1 MTTQSTTISKPVD
14 NDLDTY
20 TEISDDS
27 ISIAQDEPDI
37 MEKVKEAIQDDDLDQ
52 DVSTKTES
60 SEETAAK
67 IKGLDLLKEGVYSV
81 DLEKTI
87 NDMFSVIKSM
97 ESQLHKVLRINELLE
112 KELDDAKQRISSLT
126 KANKSLEQ
134 TIARLEEEMPSKR
147 ELKIEMEHLVDE
159 RNESHTKIRDLKN
172 RLDKVQNSMMQ
183 YQRQAHDLGEE
194 KRDIIADV
202 SFLESRL
209 NASNEKVIRYEKEI
223 KSLKGEK
230 LTMISKF
237 NAMED
242 ELKET
247 LEEKYQMIKDLK
259 ESKKIMSELHETLSD
274 TKLQAKMSFYKSAD
288 RKFESKNFDSNK

>member
-1 MTTQSTTISKPVD
+1 MTTQLNILSKPVD
-14 NDLDTY
+14 NNLDTY
-20 TEISDDS
+20 TEVSDETAS
-27 ISIAQDEPDI
+27 ISLDEPDI
-37 MEKVKEAIQDDDLDQ
+37 MEKVKEAIQEEEDLDQ
-52 DVSTKTES
+52 DTLTQSKF
-60 SEETAAK
+60 SEDTVAK
-67 IKGLDLLKEGVYSV
+67 IKGIDLLKEGVYSV

-126 KANKSLEQ
+126 KTNKSLEQ
-134 TIARLEEEMPSKR
+134 TISKLEDEMPSKR
-147 ELKIEMEHLVDE
+147 ELKIEMEHLIDE
-159 RNESHTKIRDLKN
+159 RNQSHSKIRDLKN
-172 RLDKVQNSMMQ
+172 RLDKVQSTMMQ
-183 YQRQAHDLGEE
+183 YQRQAHDLSEE

-202 SFLESRL
+202 SFLENRL
-209 NASNEKVIRYEKEI
+209 NASNEKVIRYEKDI

-230 LTMISKF
+230 LAMISKY
-237 NAMED
+237 NAMEE

-274 TKLQAKMSFYKSAD
+274 TKLQAKMSFYKSSD
-288 RKFESKNFDSNK
+288 KKI